1 MTCYKTGKKGGENKD
16 MKKGFTLIELLVV
29 MGIIAILAAIAL
41 VAVNPGRQF
50 ASARDTQRRNDVYQ
64 VVNAVYQYSVENNG
78 NFPTQITTTPTDIGT
93 GGLNLVADLVPD
105 YIPEIPMD
113 PSSGTAAATQYVM
126 FLSGNRVT
134 ASATGELAGTITVTR

>member
-1 MTCYKTGKKGGENKD
+1 MRSLVKKSS
-16 MKKGFTLIELLVV
+16 GFTLIELLVV

-50 ASARDTQRRNDVYQ
+50 SAARDTQRRNDIYQ

-78 NFPTQITTTPTDIGT
+78 NFPTSLTSTPTDIGT
-93 GGLNLVADLVPD
+93 GGLNLTSDLVPD

-113 PSSGTAAATQYVM
+113 PSTGTTATTQYVM
-126 FLSGNRVT
+126 FLDNNRVT
-134 ASATGELAGTITVTR
+134 ASATGELVTTITVTR